1 MNFNKDNEQKLV
13 NNRHKENT
21 QATNC
26 DRIYVRGERDRE
38 DLEDWE
44 RRGGRQCPTDGA
56 DEIWD
61 CGVSRWP
68 H

>member
-26 DRIYVRGERDRE
+26 DRFYLESCWGLGLRG
-38 DLEDWE
+38 
-44 RRGGRQCPTDGA
+44 DG
-56 DEIWD
+56 DQ
-61 CGVSRWP
+61 
-68 H
+68 

>member
-26 DRIYVRGERDRE
+26 DRFYMEELWLRLRLRRDG
-38 DLEDWE
+38 DLSLDSLDSLNS
-44 RRGGRQCPTDGA
+44 P
-56 DEIWD
+56 
-61 CGVSRWP
+61 VSRWS

>member
-26 DRIYVRGERDRE
+26 DRFYVEGVVPETETKERWRSVTG
-38 DLEDWE
+38 LSGLTDW
-44 RRGGRQCPTDGA
+44 
-56 DEIWD
+56 
-61 CGVSRWP
+61 SRC
-68 H
+68 HD

>member
-26 DRIYVRGERDRE
+26 DRFDKESFD
-38 DLEDWE
+38 
-44 RRGGRQCPTDGA
+44 
-56 DEIWD
+56 WD
-61 CGVSRWP
+61 CDWDWD
-68 H
+68 

>member
-26 DRIYVRGERDRE
+26 DRFYMEGAVTGLRLGRDG
-38 DLEDWE
+38 DL
-44 RRGGRQCPTDGA
+44 
-56 DEIWD
+56 
-61 CGVSRWP
+61 
-68 H
+68 

>member
-26 DRIYVRGERDRE
+26 DRFYLESWGLGLRG
-38 DLEDWE
+38 
-44 RRGGRQCPTDGA
+44 DG
-56 DEIWD
+56 DQ
-61 CGVSRWP
+61 
-68 H
+68 